1 MNRKESLRFRRILEA
16 HRGEGMRFL
25 DRIGDEMR
33 ALDYD
38 GPKDVGDLSI
48 TGMSK
53 ESLLE
58 ESSRKHNLLSLI
70 ESALHRLA
78 AGTFGVCLDCG
89 HQIGG
94 PRLAALPWT
103 RYCLRCQERTE
114 TEYTLRPL
122 ARHVASRHP
131 QSSAQPHD

>member
-16 HRGEGMRFL
+16 HRDEGVRLL

-38 GPKDVGDLSI
+38 GPKDVGDMSI

-58 ESSRKHNLLSLI
+58 ESGRKHSLLGLI

-89 HQIGG
+89 HEIPG

-103 RYCLRCQERTE
+103 RYCLRCQERIE

-122 ARHVASRHP
+122 AGHGASRHAQSVP
-131 QSSAQPHD
+131 QPQD